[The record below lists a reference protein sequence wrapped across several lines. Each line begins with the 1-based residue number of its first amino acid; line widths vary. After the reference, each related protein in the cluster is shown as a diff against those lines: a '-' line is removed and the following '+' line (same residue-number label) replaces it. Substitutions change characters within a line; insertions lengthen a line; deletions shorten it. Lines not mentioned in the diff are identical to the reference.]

1 MPVARDAGPY
11 RAFASPRAVYSP
23 LDSGPFPSYV
33 DIGYR
38 YRVPIV
44 IDREFQ
50 RGFIKLYALWRAS
63 KGEVYGVQIIEE
75 MRVLGFR
82 VSPGTLY
89 PVLHTLLEEKDVT
102 VADRVV
108 NGKVRKL
115 YRATPKGGE
124 EAEEVIEKLTKLLR
138 KFR

>member
-1 MPVARDAGPY
+1 M
-11 RAFASPRAVYSP
+11 
-23 LDSGPFPSYV
+23 
-33 DIGYR
+33 
-38 YRVPIV
+38 

-63 KGEVYGVQIIEE
+63 KGDVYGVQIIEE

-102 VADRVV
+102 VRDRVV

-115 YRATPKGGE
+115 YRATPKGRE